1 MVQQPEQ
8 PNTCPWDAAG
18 ARAWRMNA
26 ISSLDPLIRSV
37 RLRRDEIPDP
47 QAWPWSLPAV
57 RALDDLALDPGV
69 TFIVG
74 QNGSGKSTLVEGIA
88 VAAGFNP
95 EGGTTN
101 FGFATREDSVSP
113 LAELLTLVRGVRR
126 PKTGFFLRAE
136 SMFNVATE
144 IENLGAEESYGGV
157 SLHEVSHGEGFLAI
171 ATNRFGPEGLYVL
184 DEPEA
189 GLSPRSCLALLA
201 RMHDLVGEGSQ
212 FVVATHSPVLLA
224 YPGALIYELDEDGIA
239 PVAFEDTDV
248 VRLTRDFLDS
258 PERYFRHLL

>member
-1 MVQQPEQ
+1 MDQQAEQ
-8 PNTCPWDAAG
+8 PNTRPRGAAA

-26 ISSLDPLIRSV
+26 TSSLDPLIRSV

-47 QAWPWSLPAV
+47 QAWPWSLAAV
-57 RALDDLALDPGV
+57 RALDDLRLDPGV

-101 FGFATREDSVSP
+101 FNFATREGSVSS
-113 LAELLTLVRGVRR
+113 LADLLTLVRGARR
-126 PKTGFFLRAE
+126 PRTGFFLRAE

-144 IENLGAEESYGGV
+144 IEHRGAEEWYGGV

-171 ATNRFGPEGLYVL
+171 ATNRFGPEGLYVR

-212 FVVATHSPVLLA
+212 FVVATHSPMLLA

-239 PVAFEDTDV
+239 PIAFEDADA
-248 VRLTRDFLDS
+248 VRLTRDFLDA
-258 PERYFRHLL
+258 PDRYFRHLL